1 MFLLDERIFG
11 CFGKLSVMGCLAPQ
25 VVIPIHGRL
34 PSLSSWQLWKSRSA
48 ANPDMIFANPVCWPG
63 DATWSNE
70 QREVLP
76 PLGVAAAELVPKF
89 FDVIHTA
96 A

>member
-1 MFLLDERIFG
+1 MSRYFLTNRRQLEMFLLDERIFG
-11 CFGKLSVMGCLAPQ
+11 CFGKLS
-25 VVIPIHGRL
+25 
-34 PSLSSWQLWKSRSA
+34 WKFRSA